1 MFLCFCLMISQ
12 ATCLSAVVRLTKNA
26 TNLGRYKVRPFH
38 SERAD
43 QRYQSRALLSRAV
56 LPLFLCDFCPNT
68 ARLLPDPSPNTARI
82 QPNFCLISARM
93 QPGFGQAPARIVFL
107 CFCLMISQATCLSAV
122 VRPTKNTTNL
132 GRYKGRPFNSERAD
146 QRYQSRAL

>member
-1 MFLCFCLMISQ
+1 MLRP
-12 ATCLSAVVRLTKNA
+12 TTHA
-26 TNLGRYKVRPFH
+26 TNLGRYNVGTLKKD
-38 SERAD
+38 RAD

-82 QPNFCLISARM
+82 QPDFCLISARM
-93 QPGFGQAPARIVFL
+93 QPDFGQAPARIVFL

-122 VRPTKNTTNL
+122 VRPTKNATNL
-132 GRYKGRPFNSERAD
+132 GRYKVRPFNSDRAD